1 MTILLVEDNP
11 DEEELALI
19 AFKKSGVDMHINVAR
34 DGQEA
39 VDYLFAQGDYQARV
53 AEPLPMVVFLDI
65 NLPKLSGLEV
75 LKILRNDERTKL
87 VPVVLLT
94 SSDEEQDMI
103 DGYSSG
109 ANSYIRKPF
118 DFNDFLL
125 QIKIL
130 PTNISELDIKYRQ
143 PNLSAIFLRRNAIK
157 NKFLISGEIY
167 IEKKDKRKTKEE
179 ERVTK
184 WPQLNS

>member
-19 AFKKSGVDMHINVAR
+19 AFKKTGIDRNIVVAR

-39 VDYLFAQGDYQARV
+39 VDYMLALGAYEGRDVMA
-53 AEPLPMVVFLDI
+53 LPSVVLLDI
-65 NLPKLSGLEV
+65 NLPKLSGLDV
-75 LKILRNDERTKL
+75 LKILRKDERTKL
-87 VPVVLLT
+87 VPIVLLT

-103 DGYSSG
+103 DGYSFG

-125 QIKIL
+125 QIKTLGNYWIDNNRI
-130 PTNISELDIKYRQ
+130 PYG
-143 PNLSAIFLRRNAIK
+143 LRN
-157 NKFLISGEIY
+157 
-167 IEKKDKRKTKEE
+167 
-179 ERVTK
+179 
-184 WPQLNS
+184 